1 MGFDKAPAKGIGV
14 RRRDAMVKAKGEM
27 EAGMDRRSGCRTPG
41 PTHRKLRL
49 LTVSVLVVMFVFAL
63 SGIALADVW
72 TDISDGTWQSDY
84 QVTAAQAAT
93 VAQGFQDGTFQ
104 PYLAVTRGQ
113 FAKMVADGLH
123 VPYADPSVPTFSDV
137 PPDSLFYQ
145 QIEGCVS
152 AGIISGYDDGTFGPN
167 DTISRQQATSILG
180 LWLSQKEIAATGGI
194 QGKAGVYDSLA
205 AWFAAEGDGVLG
217 SFADQAQVS
226 PAHRPAVAY
235 LALLGIVVG
244 STTAGGT
251 YLKPLDET
259 TRVQAVVMCGPRPP
273 RRDFG

>member
-1 MGFDKAPAKGIGV
+1 
-14 RRRDAMVKAKGEM
+14 
-27 EAGMDRRSGCRTPG
+27 
-41 PTHRKLRL
+41 
-49 LTVSVLVVMFVFAL
+49 MFVFAL

-72 TDISDGTWQSDY
+72 TDISDATWQSDY

-93 VAQGFQDGTFQ
+93 GAQGFQDDTLR

-113 FAKMVADGLH
+113 FARLVADGLD
-123 VPYADPSVPTFSDV
+123 VPYAGHGAPVFPTVVTFSDV
-137 PPDSLFYQ
+137 PQDFLFHP
-145 QIEGCVS
+145 QIEGCVL

-259 TRVQAVVMCGPRPP
+259 TRVQAVVMSGPPTTP
-273 RRDFG
+273 T